1 MLPESPDVAESLPLR
16 GIRYPE
22 TDGTP
27 MPDADYQGRAY
38 CYAVEALR
46 AHFRDSTD
54 IYVSGDLFI
63 YLEEGK
69 PEHCIAPDVFVVL
82 GAGNHMRNTYKLW
95 EEPGGA
101 PDFVLEIV
109 SPSTWRADLGAKR
122 ALYASLGVGEY
133 WLHDPH
139 GRHLHPALAGHRLVD
154 GRYAPLPATVL
165 PGGPAIHSDT
175 LALELRL
182 DGERLRFFDP
192 TVEEYLPD
200 LVEAMVDRRRYE
212 AERAAAESARAAAET
227 ARVAAE
233 TARVEA
239 EERLRASEAAA
250 TQHARKTEAAE
261 ARIAELERLLRTR
274 SESRSE

>member
-27 MPDADYQGRAY
+27 MPDADYQSRAY

-69 PEHCIAPDVFVVL
+69 PENCIAPDVFVVL

-154 GRYAPLPATVL
+154 GHYTPLPATVL

-227 ARVAAE
+227 ARV
-233 TARVEA
+233 EA
-239 EERLRASEAAA
+239 EERLRASEVAAA
-250 TQHARKTEAAE
+250 QHARKTEAAE
-261 ARIAELERLLRTR
+261 ARIAELERLLRIR